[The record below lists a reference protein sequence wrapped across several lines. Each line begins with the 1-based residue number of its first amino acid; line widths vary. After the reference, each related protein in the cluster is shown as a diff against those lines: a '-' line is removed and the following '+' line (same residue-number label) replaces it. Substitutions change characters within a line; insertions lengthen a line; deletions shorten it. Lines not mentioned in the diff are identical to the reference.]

1 MKKYFCSGDIHSF
14 YDEWIIAL
22 KNKGFE
28 LNNPEHNIIICGDL
42 FDRGDQTI
50 ECYEFVRTLLEQ
62 NRLVYV
68 RGNHEDLLERC
79 AHDLRQRKNIEYYH
93 KSNGTIKTLSHFM
106 NCTVYDIL
114 CYCFDANKF
123 EEITDELL
131 EFFDKHLVNYFELGD
146 KVFVHGWV
154 PKTDDCEGHII
165 VHENWRDGDWSEARW
180 ACGFDSWGCKLIPE
194 GKTVVCGHW
203 HTSYGWAKFRGR
215 YEWGSDAEFTPF
227 IDNGIIALDACT
239 SYTKMV
245 NVVVFDEGGNLIE

>member
-1 MKKYFCSGDIHSF
+1 MKKYFCSGDVHSF

-28 LNNPEHNIIICGDL
+28 LNNPKHNIIICGDL

-79 AHDLRQRKNIEYYH
+79 AHHLRQRKNIEYCH

-106 NCTVYDIL
+106 NCTEYDIL
-114 CYCFDANKF
+114 CYCFDTNKF
-123 EEITDELL
+123 DAVTNELF

-154 PKTDDCEGHII
+154 PTTSDEEGHII
-165 VHENWRDGDWSEARW
+165 VHDNWRDGGWSDARW
-180 ACGFDSWGCKLIPE
+180 ECGFNDWERNLIPD

-203 HTSYGWAKFRGR
+203 HTSYGWSKFRGR
-215 YEWGSDAEFTPF
+215 SEWGPDAEFVPF
-227 IDNGIIALDACT
+227 IDDGIIAVDGCT
-239 SYTKMV
+239 VYTHMV
-245 NVVVFDEGGNLIE
+245 NVVVFDEEGNLLE